1 MNSYIHFFFLSLLLI
16 SPSLNL
22 MVILDSV
29 PFCITKFIPRTD
41 TLKLSFQL
49 SSEDSEME
57 TIMKGFNNETIYS
70 SQLQKDSFE
79 FFTIRDFTYELCFYL
94 RTGGQS
100 IVSFDF
106 TSYKEQQYNLVKEEE
121 LDLMYRNITTIS
133 VLFEEI
139 EQNLKYDIEKRDS
152 HYKNTNDFFGLI
164 NKLSISKILGIIILS
179 GFEIYL
185 LKRIL
190 SQTKASFS
198 DIFQNPFSIHKL

>member
-133 VLFEEI
+133 VLFDEI

-198 DIFQNPFSIHKL
+198 DIFQNPFSN

>member
-1 MNSYIHFFFLSLLLI
+1 MNSYIHFFFLSLLFI

-57 TIMKGFNNETIYS
+57 TIMKGFNNETIYT

-79 FFTIRDFTYELCFYL
+79 FFTIRDFNYELCFYL
-94 RTGGQS
+94 RKGGQS

-121 LDLMYRNITTIS
+121 LDFMYRNITTIS
-133 VLFEEI
+133 VLFDEI
-139 EQNLKYDIEKRDS
+139 EQNLKYDIEKRDT
-152 HYKNTNDFFGLI
+152 HYKSTNDFFGLI

-190 SQTKASFS
+190 SQTKASIS
-198 DIFQNPFSIHKL
+198 DIFQSPFSN

>member
-70 SQLQKDSFE
+70 SQLPKDSFE

-106 TSYKEQQYNLVKEEE
+106 TSYKELQYNLVKEEE

-133 VLFEEI
+133 VLFDEI
-139 EQNLKYDIEKRDS
+139 EQNLKYDIEKRDT

-179 GFEIYL
+179 AFEIYL

-198 DIFQNPFSIHKL
+198 DIFQNPFSN

>member
-1 MNSYIHFFFLSLLLI
+1 
-16 SPSLNL
+16 
-22 MVILDSV
+22 
-29 PFCITKFIPRTD
+29 
-41 TLKLSFQL
+41 
-49 SSEDSEME
+49 ME

-133 VLFEEI
+133 VLFDEI

-198 DIFQNPFSIHKL
+198 DIFQNPFSN

>member
-70 SQLQKDSFE
+70 SQLPKDSFE

-133 VLFEEI
+133 VLFDEI
-139 EQNLKYDIEKRDS
+139 EQNSKYDIEKRDT

-179 GFEIYL
+179 AFEIYL

-198 DIFQNPFSIHKL
+198 DIFQNPFSN

>member
-198 DIFQNPFSIHKL
+198 DIFQNPFSN

>member
-41 TLKLSFQL
+41 TLKLSFQF

-70 SQLQKDSFE
+70 SQLPKDSFE

-133 VLFEEI
+133 VLFDEI
-139 EQNLKYDIEKRDS
+139 EQNLKYDIEKRDT

-179 GFEIYL
+179 AFEIYL

-198 DIFQNPFSIHKL
+198 DIFQNPFSN

>member
-70 SQLQKDSFE
+70 SQLPKDSFE

-133 VLFEEI
+133 VLFDEI
-139 EQNLKYDIEKRDS
+139 EQNLKYDIEKRDT

-179 GFEIYL
+179 AFEIYL

-198 DIFQNPFSIHKL
+198 DIFQNPFSN

>member
-16 SPSLNL
+16 SPSLSL

-70 SQLQKDSFE
+70 SQLPKDSFE

-133 VLFEEI
+133 VLFDEI
-139 EQNLKYDIEKRDS
+139 EQNLKYDIEKRDT

-179 GFEIYL
+179 AFEIYL

-198 DIFQNPFSIHKL
+198 DIFQNPFSN